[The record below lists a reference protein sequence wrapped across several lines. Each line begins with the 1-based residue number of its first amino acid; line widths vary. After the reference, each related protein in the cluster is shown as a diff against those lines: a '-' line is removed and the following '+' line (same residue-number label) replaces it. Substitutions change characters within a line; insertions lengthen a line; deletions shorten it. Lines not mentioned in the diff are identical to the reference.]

1 MSFKTGSYFSTD
13 AIKLAIYNIRQNDG
27 NEIVMVGKP
36 DDSGIVFEIRRVAM
50 GDEASVPAVIKAAAP
65 GEILI
70 HNHPS
75 GNVRPSA
82 ADLEIAAR
90 AAEKGVGSYI
100 VDNNMTVIFPIVE
113 RIEVD
118 DKEVENVS
126 KEDIIDVLGAKGR
139 LEVNFAGFEFRE
151 PQIEMALKCA
161 ESINSE
167 TILTAEA
174 GTGTGKSFAYLVPI
188 ILYVSKNRGKKA
200 VVSTST
206 IALEE
211 QLYDRDIPFLLDK
224 LGIENISVCVLK
236 GRSNY
241 LCKRKYSFF
250 RIENLQVTLDSDN
263 EEKAKTVAEIDSWIN
278 EVNDGTKTTM
288 NHAVADNIWS
298 EICAEELT
306 CEKSKCRHFS
316 KCYFFRARRKA
327 NFSSLILVNHHLL
340 MADVSMKMED
350 EESGGILP
358 KYNILV
364 VDEAHN
370 LFKSAMS
377 FLGESASTQNITKQ
391 LKRLFTPRRGTGLLT
406 RLLDNYSD
414 IEINSSVEVAANGIT
429 RFLPLLTNSLKT
441 ELIEALGEKKEDI
454 YELDDI
460 ETRKKLSGIV
470 QNIVKPLKEILNPLG
485 PVIKKL
491 EIEDSEAAGLKTA
504 KEELILSLKTDISGA
519 VKKLK
524 TYCDFLG
531 DFCNNQDTDKFVFWG
546 NRNKFDTISLSVTPL
561 EIQKILAENIFDKT
575 SSVILTSAT
584 LSTSKNTDGFNFFNR
599 ESGLNLTERK
609 KEFLNLSSCF
619 DYTKQ
624 VRAFV
629 STDLPSPVY
638 GNEEFEDMSID
649 ASKKIVKAS
658 NGGAL
663 VLFTSI
669 KHRQLAKE
677 AFTGLDFNVI
687 CQGQYAI
694 SSVVRKFRNDKNA
707 TLLAT
712 DTFWE
717 GIDMKG
723 ETLRNLVLIKLPF
736 KFPSHPFVKRYVAKL
751 ESESGKSG
759 FMLYTLPNA
768 ILKFKQGFG
777 RLIRTKTDTGS
788 ITILDKRI
796 IEKRYGKDFLDAAP
810 SGVTFQMLPSQKIA
824 EKIKEFHQD
833 NS

>member
-1 MSFKTGSYFSTD
+1 MSFKTSSYFSAD
-13 AIKLAIYNIRQNDG
+13 AVKLAIHNIRQNDG
-27 NEIVMVGKP
+27 NEIVMVGKT
-36 DDSGIVFEIRRVAM
+36 DDSGLICEIRRVAM
-50 GDEASVPAVIKAAAP
+50 GDESSVPAAIKAAAP

-82 ADLEIAAR
+82 ADLEVAAR

-100 VDNNMTVIFPIVE
+100 VDNNMTVVFPVVE
-113 RIEVD
+113 RIEVED
-118 DKEVENVS
+118 QPTEDIS
-126 KEDIIDVLGAKGR
+126 KEEVLDILGPKGR

-151 PQIEMALKCA
+151 PQIEMALSCA
-161 ESINSE
+161 QSINSGN
-167 TILTAEA
+167 ILTAEA
-174 GTGTGKSFAYLVPI
+174 GTGTGKSFAYLVPL

-211 QLYDRDIPFLLDK
+211 QLHDRDIPFLLDK
-224 LGIENISVCVLK
+224 LGIDDVSVCVLK

-263 EEKAKTVAEIDSWIN
+263 EEKARTVTEIDSWMN

-288 NHAVADNIWS
+288 NHAVSDSIWS

-340 MADVSMKMED
+340 MADVSMKME
-350 EESGGILP
+350 EEEEGGILP
-358 KYNILV
+358 KYDILV

-377 FLGESASTQNITKQ
+377 FLGETVSTQNITKQ
-391 LKRLFTPRRGTGLLT
+391 LKRLFTPRRSTGLLP
-406 RLLDNYSD
+406 RLLDNYND
-414 IEINSSVEVAANGIT
+414 IEINSQIETASNGIA
-429 RFLPLLTNSLKT
+429 RFLPLLSNSLKT
-441 ELIEALGEKKEDI
+441 ELIEALGNRKEEI

-460 ETRKKLSGIV
+460 ELRKGLNEIV
-470 QNIVKPLKEILNPLG
+470 TNIVKPLKEITKALD

-491 EIEDSEAAGLKTA
+491 DREDSESHGLKTA
-504 KEELILSLKTDISGA
+504 KEELIFSLKTDISGA
-519 VKKLK
+519 VTKLK
-524 TYCDFLG
+524 LYCDFLG
-531 DFCNNQDTDKFVFWG
+531 DFCTNPDVDKLVFWG
-546 NRNKFDTISLSVTPL
+546 SKGKFDTVSLNITPL
-561 EIQKILAENIFDKT
+561 EIQKILAENIFNKT
-575 SSVILTSAT
+575 TTVILTSAT
-584 LSTSKNTDGFNFFNR
+584 LSTSKKADGFDFFNR
-599 ESGLNLTERK
+599 ESGLALAEREK
-609 KEFLNLSSCF
+609 DFLNLSSCF
-619 DYTKQ
+619 DYKEQ
-624 VRAFV
+624 IRAFV
-629 STDLPSPVY
+629 ATDLPAPVY
-638 GNEEFEDMSID
+638 GEDEFEDLSIE
-649 ASKKIVKAS
+649 ASKNIVEAS

-669 KHRQLAKE
+669 RHRELAKE
-677 AFTGLDFNVI
+677 VFSDLEFKVI
-687 CQGQYAI
+687 SQGEYAI
-694 SSVVRKFRNDKNA
+694 SSVVKKFRNDKNA

-723 ETLRNLVLIKLPF
+723 DTLRNLILIKLPF

-751 ESESGKSG
+751 EQETGKSG
-759 FMLYTLPNA
+759 FLLYTLPNA

-788 ITILDKRI
+788 ITVLDRRVI
-796 IEKRYGKDFLDAAP
+796 DKRYGKDFIDAAP
-810 SGVTFQMLPSQKIA
+810 PGVTFQMLPSKKIA
-824 EKIKEFHQD
+824 EKIKEF
-833 NS
+833 NSENS

>member
-1 MSFKTGSYFSTD
+1 MSFKTSSYFSAD
-13 AIKLAIYNIRQNDG
+13 AVKLAIHNIRQNDG
-27 NEIVMVGKP
+27 NEIVMVGKT
-36 DDSGIVFEIRRVAM
+36 DDSGIICKIRRVAM
-50 GDEASVPAVIKAAAP
+50 GDESSVPAAIKAAAP

-82 ADLEIAAR
+82 ADLEVAAR

-100 VDNNMTVIFPIVE
+100 VDNNMTIVFPVVE
-113 RIEVD
+113 RIEVE
-118 DKEVENVS
+118 DKTVENIS
-126 KEDIIDVLGAKGR
+126 EEDVVDVLGPKGR
-139 LEVNFAGFEFRE
+139 LEINFAGFEFRE
-151 PQIEMALKCA
+151 PQLEMALSCA
-161 ESINSE
+161 ESINSGN
-167 TILTAEA
+167 ILTAEA
-174 GTGTGKSFAYLVPI
+174 GTGTGKSFAYLVPL

-211 QLYDRDIPFLLDK
+211 QLNDRDIPFLLDK
-224 LGIENISVCVLK
+224 LGIDDVSVSVLK

-263 EEKAKTVAEIDSWIN
+263 EEKARTVAEIDSWMN

-327 NFSSLILVNHHLL
+327 NFSSLILINHHLL
-340 MADVSMKMED
+340 MADVSMKME
-350 EESGGILP
+350 EEDDGGILP
-358 KYNILV
+358 QYDILV

-377 FLGESASTQNITKQ
+377 FLGETVSTRNITKQ
-391 LKRLFTPRRGTGLLT
+391 LKRLFTPRRSSGLLP
-406 RLLDNYSD
+406 RLLDNYND
-414 IEINSSVEVAANGIT
+414 IETNSRIESAVNGISH
-429 RFLPLLTNSLKT
+429 FLPLLSNSLKT
-441 ELIEALGEKKEDI
+441 ELIELLGQKKEEI

-460 ETRKKLSGIV
+460 ETRKNLSGTI
-470 QNIVKPLKEILNPLG
+470 QNIIKPLKEITKALD

-491 EIEDSEAAGLKTA
+491 DKEDSEASGLKTA
-504 KEELILSLKTDISGA
+504 KDELILSLKTDISGS
-519 VKKLK
+519 VTKLK
-524 TYCDFLG
+524 LYCDFLG
-531 DFCNNQDTDKFVFWG
+531 DFCNNPDVDKLVFWG
-546 NRNKFDTISLSVTPL
+546 NRGKFDTVSLNITPL
-561 EIQKILAENIFDKT
+561 EIQKILAENIFNKT

-584 LSTSKNTDGFNFFNR
+584 LSTSKNSDGFDFFNR
-599 ESGLNLTERK
+599 ESGLNLAEREK
-609 KEFLNLSSCF
+609 DFLNLSSCF

-629 STDLPSPVY
+629 STDLPAPVY
-638 GNEEFEDMSID
+638 GNEEFEKLSID
-649 ASKKIVKAS
+649 ASKEIVKAS

-669 KHRQLAKE
+669 KHRELAKV
-677 AFTGLDFNVI
+677 AFTDLDFKVI
-687 CQGQYAI
+687 SQGQYAI
-694 SSVVRKFRNDKNA
+694 SSVVKKFRNDRNA

-736 KFPSHPFVKRYVAKL
+736 KFPNHPFIKRYVARL
-751 ESESGKSG
+751 EEETGKSG
-759 FMLYTLPNA
+759 FLLYTLPNA

-777 RLIRTKTDTGS
+777 RLIRTKTDIGS
-788 ITILDKRI
+788 ITILDRRV
-796 IEKRYGKDFLDAAP
+796 IEKRYGKEFLDAAP
-810 SGVTFQMLPSQKIA
+810 PGVLFQMLPSKKIA
-824 EKIKEFHQD
+824 EKIKEFNSD

>member
-1 MSFKTGSYFSTD
+1 MSFKTSSYFS
-13 AIKLAIYNIRQNDG
+13 AEAVKLAIHNIRQNDG
-27 NEIVMVGKP
+27 NEIVMVGKT
-36 DDSGIVFEIRRVAM
+36 DSSGIVCEIRRVAM
-50 GDEASVPAVIKAAAP
+50 GDEVSVPAALKAAAP

-75 GNVRPSA
+75 GNVRPSG
-82 ADLEIAAR
+82 ADLEVAAR

-100 VDNNMTVIFPIVE
+100 VDNNMTVVFPVVE
-113 RIEVD
+113 RIEVK
-118 DKEVENVS
+118 DKPVES
-126 KEDIIDVLGAKGR
+126 ITKEEIIDILGQKGR
-139 LEVNFAGFEFRE
+139 LEMNFAGFEFRE
-151 PQIEMALKCA
+151 PQLQMALSCVKA
-161 ESINSE
+161 VNEGN
-167 TILTAEA
+167 ILTAEA
-174 GTGTGKSFAYLVPI
+174 GTGTGKSFAYLVPL

-211 QLYDRDIPFLLDK
+211 QLYDRDIPFLLSK
-224 LGIENISVCVLK
+224 LGIDDISVSVLK

-250 RIENLQVTLDSDN
+250 RIENLQVTIDSDN
-263 EEKAKTVAEIDSWIN
+263 EEKARTVSQIDSWMN

-288 NHAVADNIWS
+288 NHAVADTIWS

-340 MADVSMKMED
+340 MADVSMKME
-350 EESGGILP
+350 EEDDGGILP
-358 KYNILV
+358 QYDILT

-377 FLGESASTQNITKQ
+377 FLGETVSTQNITKQ
-391 LKRLFTPRRGTGLLT
+391 LRRLFTPRRSSGLLP
-406 RLLDNYSD
+406 RLLDNYND
-414 IEINSSVEVAANGIT
+414 LEINSQIEKASNGIA
-429 RFLPLLTNSLKT
+429 RFLPLLSNSLKT
-441 ELIEALGEKKEDI
+441 ELIEALGNRKEDI

-460 ETRKKLSGIV
+460 ELRKGLSQIV
-470 QNIVKPLKEILNPLG
+470 TNIAKPLKEITKALD

-491 EIEDSEAAGLKTA
+491 DREDSEAPGLKTA
-504 KEELILSLKTDISGA
+504 KEELLLSLKTDISGA
-519 VKKLK
+519 VTKLK
-524 TYCDFLG
+524 LYCEFLG
-531 DFCNNQDTDKFVFWG
+531 DFCTNPDVDKLVFWG
-546 NRNKFDTISLSVTPL
+546 NKGKFDTISLSVTPL
-561 EIQKILAENIFDKT
+561 EIQKILAENIFNKT
-575 SSVILTSAT
+575 PAVILTSAT
-584 LSTSKNTDGFNFFNR
+584 LSTSKKTDGFDFFNR
-599 ESGLNLTERK
+599 ESGLSLTDRNK
-609 KEFLNLSSCF
+609 DFLNLSSCF

-624 VRAFV
+624 VKAFV
-629 STDLPSPVY
+629 STDLPAPVY
-638 GNEEFEDMSID
+638 GNDDFEDMSID
-649 ASKKIVKAS
+649 ASKRIVKAS

-669 KHRQLAKE
+669 RHRERAKE
-677 AFTGLDFNVI
+677 VFGDMDFKVI
-687 CQGQYAI
+687 SQGQFAI
-694 SSVVRKFRNDKNA
+694 SSVVSKFRNDKNA

-723 ETLRNLVLIKLPF
+723 DTLRNLILIKLPF

-751 ESESGKSG
+751 EKDTGKSG
-759 FMLYTLPNA
+759 FVLYTLPNA

-788 ITILDKRI
+788 ITVLDRRVI
-796 IEKRYGKDFLDAAP
+796 DKRYGKDFLDAAP
-810 SGVTFQMLPSQKIA
+810 SGVTFEMLPSQKIA
-824 EKIKEFHQD
+824 SKIKEFNSD
-833 NS
+833 NT